1 MILSCLTLESCR
13 FIRNTSFNG
22 SSFSVQPLGLFRIFQ
37 GSQCVPFKI
46 ISDAQNPTSVSQ
58 YSIPGSIRAA
68 QAFGV
73 IAALLGGGAVFL
85 LLLPLVKRVG
95 RVLWFTAGGLSFA
108 AFISQS
114 LTFLIFNEEDCKTS
128 RTFPDGGGAVQCA
141 IDEGGGFAVTAMVM
155 YVLAGI
161 LVCRTTAP
169 LESPLFT
176 FGTEKPKTDK
186 HQKSE
191 NFDNEQAP
199 TPGGNFESEQ
209 ALPPPGTRRTVTE
222 TINADGSRTVY
233 VTTTRDF
240 GESGDGSDDVAS
252 STAARLN
259 PAGEHSVWI
268 QWESID
274 WIGVRRAHKFWSIVF
289 EQSYTADEA
298 RWSIRN
304 YLCHNGSSIAIN
316 RFWIKSTI
324 LKKRGR

>member
-1 MILSCLTLESCR
+1 M
-13 FIRNTSFNG
+13 
-22 SSFSVQPLGLFRIFQ
+22 QPLGLFRIFQ

-46 ISDAQNPTSVSQ
+46 ILDAQNPTSVSQ

-108 AFISQS
+108 AFNSQS
-114 LTFLIFNEEDCKTS
+114 LTFLIFNQEECKTS

-199 TPGGNFESEQ
+199 TPGGNFASEQALPPGGNFASEQ

-259 PAGEHSVWI
+259 PAGEHSV
-268 QWESID
+268 
-274 WIGVRRAHKFWSIVF
+274 
-289 EQSYTADEA
+289 
-298 RWSIRN
+298 
-304 YLCHNGSSIAIN
+304 
-316 RFWIKSTI
+316 
-324 LKKRGR
+324 